1 MKWVTTDYKGNK
13 KVWYSEDVIKK
24 IIPIL
29 ELYANTWIDPKFH
42 NGLHFDAEPAKRA
55 LKLLNEVDE
64 GI

>member
-29 ELYANTWIDPKFH
+29 ELYANTWVDPEVY

-55 LKLLNEVDE
+55 LKLLNEE
-64 GI
+64 CE